1 MFSLTF
7 VFLLPRKVVQS
18 AHRAKE
24 IMNNSHRIMND
35 EEARRIATVEAFR
48 VAERKTQELN
58 TKLAEA
64 KREQKSTETTLDG
77 VEKQAET

>member
-1 MFSLTF
+1 
-7 VFLLPRKVVQS
+7 
-18 AHRAKE
+18 
-24 IMNNSHRIMND
+24 MNNSHRIMND
-35 EEARRIATVEAFR
+35 EEARHIATVEAFR

-58 TKLAEA
+58 TKLAKA

>member
-1 MFSLTF
+1 
-7 VFLLPRKVVQS
+7 
-18 AHRAKE
+18 
-24 IMNNSHRIMND
+24 MND
-35 EEARRIATVEAFR
+35 EEARRIAAVEAFR

-64 KREQKSTETTLDG
+64 KREQKSTETTLDW

>member
-1 MFSLTF
+1 
-7 VFLLPRKVVQS
+7 
-18 AHRAKE
+18 
-24 IMNNSHRIMND
+24 MNNSHRIIND